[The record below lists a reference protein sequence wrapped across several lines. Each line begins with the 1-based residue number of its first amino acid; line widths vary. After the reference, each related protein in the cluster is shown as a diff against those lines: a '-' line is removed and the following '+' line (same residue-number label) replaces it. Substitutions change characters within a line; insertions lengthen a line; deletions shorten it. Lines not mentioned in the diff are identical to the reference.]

1 LAYASRVKAKCLFVS
16 FSLLASIFGAAFWTS
31 PVSAWMPVV
40 PADGSFS
47 WVGPCETD
55 TQLDCFE
62 SISALIGG
70 AWVMAELTPRLS
82 DPGSTLIDGQWVK
95 NDPAPDWYG
104 WFNREWRIPGLVNE
118 DGSSTIA
125 TSGRIA
131 SPGTIDSRCSPL
143 LPNEPC
149 LPMLNITVTAS
160 TIDGF
165 RMPWESGSKNCAW
178 KSTNESSPYFGM
190 CLREGH
196 LQLGVKFRVTVRTS
210 WILPTVVV
218 SKTDETL
225 VTVERLPQD
234 GANRVTVEGTP
245 YKTVGLGPGVD
256 YKNDPNSRA
265 SWNDVIITMQVLDG
279 RYWRGGTYSKCAELP
294 SLVVADNTWSPNSPT
309 FSSSNGLELNVTNPH
324 YDTDGTT
331 PLEGRYNGIVP
342 FPTAS
347 CLWGKDLNS
356 KSQFIAEVIESSTG
370 EKKAATTAVSV
381 NAAELKI
388 SASGFTFSSPTIRVK
403 SVIPSA
409 TVSPKKITITC
420 KKGKTIKKI
429 TSLKPKCAAGYKK
442 V

>member
-1 LAYASRVKAKCLFVS
+1 MKAKCLFVC
-16 FSLLASIFGAAFWTS
+16 FSLLASIFATAFWTS
-31 PVSAWMPVV
+31 PVSAWMPVE
-40 PADGSFS
+40 PTPGKFS
-47 WVGPCETD
+47 WVGACED
-55 TQLDCFE
+55 DAQLDCIE

-70 AWVMAELTPRLS
+70 TWVNAQLTPRLW
-82 DPGSTLIDGQWVK
+82 DPGSTRIDGVWVP
-95 NDPAPDWYG
+95 NDPEPDWFG
-104 WFNREWRIPGLVNE
+104 WFNREWLIPGLLNE
-118 DGSSTIA
+118 DGNATIQSNGTLA
-125 TSGRIA
+125 G
-131 SPGTIDSRCSPL
+131 PETIDARCSPL

-149 LPMLNITVTAS
+149 LPMLQINVTAS
-160 TIDGF
+160 ALDGF
-165 RMPWESGSKNCAW
+165 KVPYESGSEDCLMPY
-178 KSTNESSPYFGM
+178 TNESSPHYGK
-190 CLREGH
+190 CVRQGH
-196 LQLGVKFRVTVRTS
+196 LQVGIKFRVVVRTS
-210 WILPTVVV
+210 WLLPTIVV

-225 VTVERLPQD
+225 VAVERLPQD

-265 SWNDVIITMQVLDG
+265 SWNDVIIKMQVLDG

-342 FPTAS
+342 FLTAS
-347 CLWGKDLNS
+347 CLWGKDLNA

-403 SVIPSA
+403 SVIPSS

>member
-1 LAYASRVKAKCLFVS
+1 MAYALRVKAKCLFVC

-143 LPNEPC
+143 PPNEPC

-265 SWNDVIITMQVLDG
+265 SWNDVIIKMQVLDG

-309 FSSSNGLELNVTNPH
+309 FSSSNGLELNVSNPH

>member
-1 LAYASRVKAKCLFVS
+1 
-16 FSLLASIFGAAFWTS
+16 
-31 PVSAWMPVV
+31 
-40 PADGSFS
+40 
-47 WVGPCETD
+47 
-55 TQLDCFE
+55 
-62 SISALIGG
+62 
-70 AWVMAELTPRLS
+70 MAELTPRLS

-95 NDPAPDWYG
+95 NEPAPDWYG

-149 LPMLNITVTAS
+149 LPMLNISVTAS

-265 SWNDVIITMQVLDG
+265 SWNDVIIKMQVLDG

-342 FPTAS
+342 FLTAS

-403 SVIPSA
+403 SVTPSS